1 MSPDAVE
8 RALHIA
14 TQAAMLAGAIITA
27 MLPLLP
33 FVLPVIRGW
42 VRGERNRQAFD
53 AVSRAGLLAASAASS
68 EFRRLIAAAQAPGS
82 PGGVAITDEEK
93 RVVLAKATAM
103 GVEALRRS
111 GDLPQV
117 TSAYGGD
124 DAVKASVESI
134 IHYKLYGRA
143 VDLPNGALAQMRAMQ
158 ELLQQT
164 SEVNDSYA
172 KVADTAVG
180 AIREQ
185 TEVIRASTGVTEAL
199 VPPVKKPED
208 GGGGLQ

>member
-1 MSPDAVE
+1 MSPDAIE
-8 RALHIA
+8 HALHIA
-14 TQAAMLAGAIITA
+14 TQVAMLAGAIITA

-33 FVLPVIRGW
+33 FILPVIRGW
-42 VRGERNRQAFD
+42 IRGEKNRQAFD
-53 AVSRAGLLAASAASS
+53 AVSRVGLLAASAASS

-82 PGGVAITDEEK
+82 PGGAAITDEEK

-111 GDLPQV
+111 GEFPQV
-117 TSAYGGD
+117 AQAYGGD

-134 IHYKLYGRA
+134 VHHKLYGRA
-143 VDLPNGALAQMRAMQ
+143 VDLPNGAQVAQMRA
-158 ELLQQT
+158 L
-164 SEVNDSYA
+164 EVLAGVGQAYD

-199 VPPVKKPED
+199 VPPAPKPED
-208 GGGGLQ
+208 DKGGGLQ